1 MNKNAH
7 RYQIGQEV
15 RVRAELDYGETYYMR
30 SGRKANLPNE
40 GNHNGIV
47 IVEDMYALRGKV
59 VHISGYYDDYYT
71 IKECRQWKW
80 ADDMFDNTNQV
91 CFCRSLL

>member
-1 MNKNAH
+1 MGENDY

-15 RVRAELDYGETYYMR
+15 RVRPELDYGEPYYMR
-30 SGRKANLPNE
+30 SGRKAVRPNE
-40 GNHNGIV
+40 GYHDGI
-47 IVEDMYALRGKV
+47 IITDDMYMLRDKI
-59 VHISGYYDDYYT
+59 VHISGYHEGYYT
-71 IKECRQWKW
+71 VKECRRWKW